1 MIMLC
6 NTLLPSSRAHSKSAD
21 IVKVFKLLLGI
32 YEVIEVDLAPII
44 AIVSTDSK
52 TVFRVLQFLYP
63 FLIHGSF
70 FSNTKP
76 FLYCCYLSY

>member
-6 NTLLPSSRAHSKSAD
+6 TTLLPSYRAHAISAD

-32 YEVIEVDLAPII
+32 YEVIENDVAPNI

-52 TVFRVLQFLYP
+52 FVFRVL
-63 FLIHGSF
+63 
-70 FSNTKP
+70 
-76 FLYCCYLSY
+76 